1 MGRVWAG
8 VCAGVVVA
16 ALSLLLSAPSLRAQE
31 PSGDAPVVE
40 TVNLFFDC
48 QGFGCWDMDF
58 FRREIPYVNWVR
70 DRQSADVHV
79 LVTTQTT
86 GGGGRQYVL
95 AFLGRGRF
103 EGQGH
108 DLQVSTGGDA
118 TEDEVRRAVAARL
131 RLGLGRYLAGT
142 AMAER
147 LQVVLPGPPPGAGAG
162 PEGGRPP
169 GPPPGA
175 GQPDDPW
182 DFWTFRIGA
191 NAFLNGESSYTSS
204 NLSTNVNANRTT
216 EDWKIN
222 LSARLSRTEQT
233 FELAGGTKVESKRD
247 DWSATGQL
255 VRSVTDRLSVGMRT
269 GAGKSTYLNE
279 DLRWNV
285 AGGVEVNAYPYAE
298 SSRRSLTF
306 QALLDVRHW
315 DYAHRT
321 IFGEDQETRLAGE
334 LRTALSFVQ
343 PWGRASIGLEH
354 SRYLHDTSKWAAS
367 LGGSMEVRLFRG
379 FSVNVGGNYGWIRD
393 QLYISAAGA
402 TDEQI
407 LTRQRALATNFSY
420 YTSIGISYRF
430 GSIFNNVVN
439 PRFGGS
445 HGGGTIIMM

>member
-1 MGRVWAG
+1 MGRVW
-8 VCAGVVVA
+8 VRVWTCAVVA
-16 ALSLLLSAPSLRAQE
+16 AFSFLAAPPSLLSQDPPQQ
-31 PSGDAPVVE
+31 APVTE

-48 QGFGCWDMDF
+48 QGFGCWDLDF

-108 DLQVSTGGDA
+108 DLQVSTRGDA

-147 LQVVLPGPPPGAGAG
+147 LQVVLPGPR
-162 PEGGRPP
+162 PEGGPGP
-169 GPPPGA
+169 AGGPPPGGA
-175 GQPDDPW
+175 PPDDPW

-204 NLSTNVNANRTT
+204 NLSTNLNANRTT

-233 FELAGGTKVESKRD
+233 FELASGTKVESRRD
-247 DWSATGQL
+247 DWSASGQV
-255 VRSVTDRLSVGMRT
+255 VRSVTDRVSVGTRT

-285 AGGVEVNAYPYAE
+285 AGGVEVNAFPYAE

-306 QALLDVRHW
+306 HALVDVRHW

-343 PWGRASIGLEH
+343 PWGRASIGVEH

-367 LGGSMEVRLFRG
+367 VGGSMEVRLFRG
-379 FSVNVGGNYGWIRD
+379 FSVNLGGNYGWIRD

-420 YTSIGISYRF
+420 FTSFGISYRF

-445 HGGGTIIMM
+445 SGGMTIMMM